1 MAKRKGAST
10 DLPIKLTLVLDG
22 QEAYERDTQVI
33 FFFLLKRS
41 RAILIV
47 TSTFVSGWRSL

>member
-22 QEAYERDTQVI
+22 QEAYEWDTQVVFI
-33 FFFLLKRS
+33 FLLR
-41 RAILIV
+41 
-47 TSTFVSGWRSL
+47 